1 MPKVNTYFYTAQGEY
16 SDYGVNS
23 HYKVLKDFNF
33 IEQVKTWLLLEGT
46 PSEDILE
53 STTDNLGNVIA
64 FRFKYGYETK
74 EETYEYKYFKF
85 LEESGYIE
93 ELLFEEYHTGYYG
106 HFEIS

>member
-1 MPKVNTYFYTAQGEY
+1 MPKVNTYFYTAKGEY
-16 SDYGVNS
+16 SDYGVSS

-53 STTDNLGNVIA
+53 TATDKLGNVKT
-64 FRFKYGYETK
+64 FRFRNDYGAKGESYEC
-74 EETYEYKYFKF
+74 KYFKF

-93 ELLFEEYHTGYYG
+93 ELLFEEYHTGSYG
-106 HFEIS
+106 DFEIS